1 MIPIQ
6 NTFFPKWI
14 SNKAIM
20 VYVAALL
27 LVTGIY
33 FRYSMPWYY
42 MLSGAVS
49 VFCFFFFGNKLSR
62 TWGIDKVRSEKRFEK
77 KIFWT
82 SFALRL
88 GWVLLIYTIFQ
99 NYWGNAFGFENM
111 DATFYDSV
119 GRDFANG
126 WRKGDL
132 IGAWNQALKYSDI
145 SDLGYATYLGLVYAL
160 TDNSILAARLL
171 KCLWSAL
178 TVVLMYRLARRNFGE
193 ETGRLTALFCM
204 FWPNFWYYCGAH
216 LKETEM
222 VFLAVLFVEQADQ
235 MLRTRNFS
243 AWKVVP
249 VLLISAAL
257 FTIRTPLALVTV
269 LCLLF
274 SIVMSSTRVVGW
286 GKRIIIGLLA
296 LALIGVTMG
305 NAIQEQAKDLVSQV
319 QSGQQQHNMEWRTQ
333 REHGNKFAKYAGK
346 AVFAPM
352 IFTIPFPSM
361 VRPFDGQDVQQLLN
375 GGNFIKNILSFFT
388 ILVLF
393 MLLFSGRWREHLVPL
408 SYMLGYIVVL
418 ALSTFAQ
425 SERFHQPAM
434 PMELMFAAYGIQ
446 QALMGVPIT
455 KGIGSRVTYKRWFMM
470 WLGVMFVACV
480 AWNWFKLAGRGLA

>member
-132 IGAWNQALKYSDI
+132 IGA
-145 SDLGYATYLGLVYAL
+145 
-160 TDNSILAARLL
+160 
-171 KCLWSAL
+171 
-178 TVVLMYRLARRNFGE
+178 
-193 ETGRLTALFCM
+193 
-204 FWPNFWYYCGAH
+204 
-216 LKETEM
+216 
-222 VFLAVLFVEQADQ
+222 VF
-235 MLRTRNFS
+235 
-243 AWKVVP
+243 
-249 VLLISAAL
+249 
-257 FTIRTPLALVTV
+257 
-269 LCLLF
+269 
-274 SIVMSSTRVVGW
+274 
-286 GKRIIIGLLA
+286 
-296 LALIGVTMG
+296 
-305 NAIQEQAKDLVSQV
+305 
-319 QSGQQQHNMEWRTQ
+319 
-333 REHGNKFAKYAGK
+333 
-346 AVFAPM
+346 
-352 IFTIPFPSM
+352 
-361 VRPFDGQDVQQLLN
+361 
-375 GGNFIKNILSFFT
+375 
-388 ILVLF
+388 
-393 MLLFSGRWREHLVPL
+393 
-408 SYMLGYIVVL
+408 
-418 ALSTFAQ
+418 
-425 SERFHQPAM
+425 
-434 PMELMFAAYGIQ
+434 
-446 QALMGVPIT
+446 
-455 KGIGSRVTYKRWFMM
+455 
-470 WLGVMFVACV
+470 
-480 AWNWFKLAGRGLA
+480 